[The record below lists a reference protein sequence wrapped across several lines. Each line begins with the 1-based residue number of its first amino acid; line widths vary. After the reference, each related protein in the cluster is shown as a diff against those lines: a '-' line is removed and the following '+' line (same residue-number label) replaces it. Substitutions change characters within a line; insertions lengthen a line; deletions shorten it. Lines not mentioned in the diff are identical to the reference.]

1 MATPA
6 SQVVDRVRVILTDAD
21 APYRWDDPT
30 LLRHLTDGRRD
41 LFRLRPDAFYV
52 SAIVTEPP
60 TFAEELTA
68 DLAILEPYVAP
79 LAYFVAAKALM
90 QDAEHAANVKTAE
103 KYMQLY
109 AQGIA

>member
-6 SQVVDRVRVILTDAD
+6 SQVLDRVRVILTDAD
-21 APYRWDDPT
+21 EPYRWDNPT

-68 DLAILEPYVAP
+68 DLAILDAYVAP
-79 LAYFVAAKALM
+79 LAYYVSARALL
-90 QDAEHAANVKTAE
+90 QDAEHAANVKTAGE
-103 KYMQLY
+103 YMNLY
-109 AQGIA
+109 RQGIA